1 MVHFWAKTT
10 PEGKPGISVFDHMV
24 NVGSVA
30 RCMVEMWP
38 EVLEYFHFR
47 SKEVGALAALHDLG
61 KISPGFQRKC
71 EAWLAEN
78 GLMKVARNG
87 CWDTAMESDHGK
99 VSHSAIQEFLE
110 QQGTSRN
117 LSQYLSCAPWKAET
131 SRPSWS
137 ICNHC

>member
-24 NVGSVA
+24 NVGCVV
-30 RCMVEMWP
+30 RCIAEMWP

-47 SKEVGALAALHDLG
+47 SKEVSALAALHDLG

-78 GLMKVARNG
+78 GLMKVARH
-87 CWDTAMESDHGK
+87 WEAMEPNHGA
-99 VSHSAIQEFLE
+99 VSHSAVQDCLVREDI
-110 QQGTSRN
+110 SIN
-117 LSQYLSCAPWKAET
+117 SAQYLSAVLVRTME
-131 SRPSWS
+131 S
-137 ICNHC
+137 